1 MRNEMP
7 IGFFDSGLGGIGLL
21 AHSVKALPNE
31 RFIYYG
37 DSANAP
43 YGTKSAEKVR
53 SLTMDA
59 ASLMVNEGIKALVV
73 ACNTASGAAA
83 AKLREIYDFPIIAL
97 EPALKVAEEH
107 HLSGIIPV
115 LATPLTLA
123 SVQYAKLH
131 EKYGTHAVSLPCP
144 GLMEFVEREELD
156 SNDLYRYL
164 KELFKPFEG
173 SEIDA
178 VVLGCTHYLF
188 IRGAIQKSLPES
200 VRIIDS
206 NEGVT
211 RQLQRKLEEYGLL
224 RSDAATG
231 GISIHSSGGPEKENQ
246 MLRMLR
252 LISSR

>member
-1 MRNEMP
+1 
-7 IGFFDSGLGGIGLL
+7 
-21 AHSVKALPNE
+21 
-31 RFIYYG
+31 
-37 DSANAP
+37 
-43 YGTKSAEKVR
+43 
-53 SLTMDA
+53 
-59 ASLMVNEGIKALVV
+59 
-73 ACNTASGAAA
+73 
-83 AKLREIYDFPIIAL
+83 
-97 EPALKVAEEH
+97 
-107 HLSGIIPV
+107 
-115 LATPLTLA
+115 
-123 SVQYAKLH
+123 
-131 EKYGTHAVSLPCP
+131 
-144 GLMEFVEREELD
+144 MEFVEREELD